1 MVNYYC
7 VIKNCPTSSRMNPNH
22 VPFHQFPSD
31 TIIKEKWIES
41 IKSNCEMRTVKSNA
55 NGKSEVIC
63 GLHFSPDDYLVTKAG
78 KLTRR
83 LDSTVAC
90 PSIFPRKDD
99 GDQDL
104 RSPLVKR
111 ARVSSASI
119 DGTIMSL
126 FKFFPLRICI
136 FG

>member
-1 MVNYYC
+1 
-7 VIKNCPTSSRMNPNH
+7 
-22 VPFHQFPSD
+22 
-31 TIIKEKWIES
+31 
-41 IKSNCEMRTVKSNA
+41 MRAVKSNS

-90 PSIFPRKDD
+90 PLIFPKKEDN
-99 GDQDL
+99 DQDL
-104 RSPLVKR
+104 RTPLVKR

-119 DGTIMSL
+119 DG
-126 FKFFPLRICI
+126 KFIFRIKFNFIFLNVLLRIGVI
-136 FG
+136 E